1 MAAHRRRHDPV
12 VDQLLPLHHPAGHA
26 RDGRAAVDRYTQ
38 RLAMQKVLIVEDQPG
53 VASALRV
60 LFDLHGVP
68 SAVADNP
75 DAAVRIVERGEAGVV
90 LQDMN
95 FTPGTTS
102 GDEGI
107 ALFRRMRVIDPEL
120 PILLMTAWTS
130 LQTAVQLVKEGAADY
145 MAKPWDDAKLVA
157 TVRALLRARELRDDE
172 ERERR
177 ERVQTRKALAR
188 KHDLRGTVYESES
201 MHRVVSLAV
210 QIAPSDVPILI
221 TGPNGAGKEKI
232 AEIIHAGSRRRDKP
246 LIKINAGAI
255 PDELVE
261 SELFGAEAGAY
272 TGSTRLRIGRFEA
285 ANGGTLFLDE
295 IGNLSAAG
303 QMKLLRVLQ
312 SGEFERLG
320 SSATRKVDVRILSA
334 TNADLR
340 KEIAAGRFRE
350 DLFFRLNVIELKLPP
365 LSERPDDIAPL
376 AETFLAQHS
385 NGGASFKLAEN
396 VATSLAQYD
405 WPGNVRELQN
415 RIHRATL
422 VCKDGIVRT
431 QDLAL
436 PAAGEPEPAIPAGP
450 RAAGPERGDIEAA
463 LLQAKGVVAKA
474 AAGLGM
480 SRQAL
485 YRRMERVGVVL

>member
-1 MAAHRRRHDPV
+1 MPN
-12 VDQLLPLHHPAGHA
+12 
-26 RDGRAAVDRYTQ
+26 
-38 RLAMQKVLIVEDQPG
+38 VLIVEDQPG

-60 LFDLHGVP
+60 LFDLHDVP
-68 SAVADNP
+68 SSVADNP
-75 DAAVRIVERGEAGVV
+75 DAALRIVERGEAGVV

-107 ALFRRMRVIDPEL
+107 ALFRRMRGIDPEL

-130 LQTAVQLVKEGAADY
+130 LQTAVQLVKEGATDY
-145 MAKPWDDAKLVA
+145 MAKPWDDARLVA
-157 TVRALLRARELRDDE
+157 TVRALLRARELRDSDA
-172 ERERR
+172 RERR
-177 ERVQTRKALAR
+177 ERVQSRKELAR

-210 QIAPSDVPILI
+210 QIAPSDVPVLI

-232 AEIIHAGSRRRDKP
+232 AEIIHAGSKRRGKP
-246 LIKINAGAI
+246 LVKVNAGAI

-295 IGNLSAAG
+295 IGDLSAAG

-320 SSATRKVDVRILSA
+320 SSETRRVDVRVLTA
-334 TNADLR
+334 TNTDLQQAIAR
-340 KEIAAGRFRE
+340 GAFRQDLYFRIAVVEIAVPPLRERRE
-350 DLFFRLNVIELKLPP
+350 DVLP
-365 LSERPDDIAPL
+365 IA
-376 AETFLAQHS
+376 
-385 NGGASFKLAEN
+385 ASFLSHHALDDA
-396 VATSLAQYD
+396 ATSALLAHH

-415 RIHRATL
+415 RVHRAMALASAET
-422 VCKDGIVRT
+422 IT
-431 QDLAL
+431 PSDLGFGT
-436 PAAGEPEPAIPAGP
+436 AGEARTEGVPI
-450 RAAGPERGDIEAA
+450 ERVQIETA
-463 LLQAKGVVAKA
+463 LLNANGSVSRASEA
-474 AAGLGM
+474 LGL

-485 YRRMERVGVVL
+485 YRRMEKLGIVLERRPK

>member
-1 MAAHRRRHDPV
+1 MS
-12 VDQLLPLHHPAGHA
+12 
-26 RDGRAAVDRYTQ
+26 
-38 RLAMQKVLIVEDQPG
+38 KVLIVEDQPG

-60 LFDLHGVP
+60 LFDLHDVP
-68 SAVADNP
+68 STVADSP
-75 DAAVRIVERGEAGVV
+75 GAAVRVVERGEAGVI

-107 ALFRRMRVIDPEL
+107 ALFRRMRAIDPEL

-172 ERERR
+172 TRERR
-177 ERVQTRKALAR
+177 ERVQSRKELAR
-188 KHDLRGTVYESES
+188 KHDLRGTIYESES

-210 QIAPSDVPILI
+210 QIAPSDVPVLI

-232 AEIIHAGSRRRDKP
+232 AEIIHAGSKRRDKP
-246 LIKINAGAI
+246 LIKVNAGAI

-320 SSATRKVDVRILSA
+320 SSETRRVDVRVLTA
-334 TNADLR
+334 TNTDLQQAIAR
-340 KEIAAGRFRE
+340 GTFRQDLYFRIAVVEIAVPPLRERRE
-350 DLFFRLNVIELKLPP
+350 DVL
-365 LSERPDDIAPL
+365 PL
-376 AETFLAQHS
+376 AESFLTRHS
-385 NGGASFKLAEN
+385 LDDAAKSALLAH
-396 VATSLAQYD
+396 D

-415 RIHRATL
+415 RVHRATAL
-422 VCKDGIVRT
+422 ASGDTIT
-431 QDLAL
+431 PADLGFGT
-436 PAAGEPEPAIPAGP
+436 AGEA
-450 RAAGPERGDIEAA
+450 RAEEVPLERVQIETA
-463 LLQAKGVVAKA
+463 LLNANGSVSRASEA
-474 AAGLGM
+474 LGL

-485 YRRMERVGVVL
+485 YRRMEKLGIVLERRPK